1 MGIRKAVIE
10 DWKAISDLLSQ
21 LDYSDTETFI
31 RNKIEKLIIHPD
43 EDLLVYE
50 DNERVIAFI
59 SMHYIPQIALKG
71 DFARISYFAVDKTIR
86 SKGIGREIEAFCTE
100 LAKNKNCDRLE
111 VHCHSRRT
119 DAHRFYVRQGFI
131 ESPKYFM
138 KMIKI

>member
-1 MGIRKAVIE
+1 VIE